1 MMNSRNSRYSRNST
15 NRTNRMSRTNR
26 MIGKKLTSRE
36 ILVLT
41 LTAAGFSDRE
51 IGEMLYVSNRT
62 VNNYVLNIRAK
73 LNAKSRTQAAV
84 KALKN
89 GLLSFE
95 KIEKYESGVSK

>member
-1 MMNSRNSRYSRNST
+1 MMNSRNST
-15 NRTNRMSRTNR
+15 NRTNRTNR
-26 MIGKKLTSRE
+26 MSRMIDKKLTSRE

-84 KALKN
+84 KALKK

-95 KIEKYESGVSK
+95 EIEKYEAGVSK

>member
-1 MMNSRNSRYSRNST
+1 MMNSRNST
-15 NRTNRMSRTNR
+15 NRTNRTNR
-26 MIGKKLTSRE
+26 MSRMIDKKLTSRE

-84 KALKN
+84 KALKK

-95 KIEKYESGVSK
+95 EIEKYEAGGSK

>member
-1 MMNSRNSRYSRNST
+1 MMTGT
-15 NRTNRMSRTNR
+15 NRTNRMSRMSRTNR

-84 KALKN
+84 KALKK

-95 KIEKYESGVSK
+95 EIEKYEAGVSK

>member
-1 MMNSRNSRYSRNST
+1 
-15 NRTNRMSRTNR
+15 MSRTNR
-26 MIGKKLTSRE
+26 MIDKKLTSRE

-73 LNAKSRTQAAV
+73 LNAKSRTQAVV

-89 GLLSFE
+89 GLLPFE
-95 KIEKYESGVSK
+95 EIEKYEAGVSK